1 MKITI
6 TGDLGSGKSTVAKQ
20 VSKAT
25 GYSYISTGVIFRSLA
40 QEYGVDVLTF
50 NKLALTDKSIDDKVD
65 GKLKEYNNYDSNI
78 IIDSRL
84 AWHFIEDAYNFYFEV
99 EAMEAA
105 QRIFNDKIRTC
116 EKGYADI
123 LDAYDDMK
131 NRKETE
137 NKRYHDRYGIECNDI
152 NNYDVIINTTNT
164 SVNAVSEAFVSILK
178 RLESH
183 KYVAKYWIPPTILFP
198 TEDIRILGSAE
209 AVQLRNNMPHY
220 GYNHDESIRC
230 VKVDGRY
237 YIWDGHKRC
246 SAAIFNRI
254 PLIPIDVIA
263 VDEQLIHNGH
273 SAKMFVKN
281 NINQSRYS
289 DWEDIHSISLNN
301 YSTNR

>member
-6 TGDLGSGKSTVAKQ
+6 TGDLGSGKSTVAKH
-20 VSKAT
+20 VSKVT
-25 GYSYISTGVIFRSLA
+25 GYSYISTGAIFRSLA
-40 QEYGVDVLTF
+40 QEYGVDVLAF

-65 GKLKEYNNYDSNI
+65 GKLKEYNNYNCDI

-84 AWHFIEDAYNFYFEV
+84 AWHFIENAYNFYFEV

-123 LDAYDDMK
+123 LDAYHDMK

-137 NKRYHDRYGIECNDI
+137 NKRYQDRYGIECNDI
-152 NNYDVIINTTNT
+152 NNYNVIINTTNT
-164 SVNAVSEAFVSILK
+164 SVNAISEIFICILK
-178 RLESH
+178 RLENH
-183 KYVAKYWIPPTILFP
+183 KYVAKYWISPTLLYP
-198 TEDIRILGSAE
+198 TEDIRILGNDNAI
-209 AVQLRNNMPHY
+209 QLRNNMPHD
-220 GYNHDESIRC
+220 GYDYDESIRC

-254 PLIPIDVIA
+254 PLIPVDVIA
-263 VDEQLIHNGH
+263 IDNQLIHKGH
-273 SAKMFVKN
+273 SAKMFVES
-281 NINQSRYS
+281 NIDQSRYS
-289 DWEDIHSISLNN
+289 DWEDIHSISLNK